1 MRRYSMAAVLEVKNL
16 TKKFKDFAINDISFT
31 LEKGYIMG
39 FIGPNGAGKSTT
51 IKLIMNLLKKD
62 DGEIKIFGLD
72 NVEYEKEVKNRIGF
86 VFDENYFYEEL
97 TVMEMKRVIAPLYKN
112 WNDRVF
118 NKYLKEFSLPA
129 KAKIKELSKGMKM
142 KFSIA
147 VALSHEAELLIMDE
161 PTSGLDPIIRS
172 ELLDILTFLIQ
183 DENKSVFFS
192 THITSDL
199 DKIAYYITFINNGS
213 IVFSCAKDDI
223 LENHGLVKGPKE
235 ILDADLRKYFIGLK
249 ETQFGFEG
257 LTENRQQVKRILRDR
272 AIIDR
277 PSLDDIML
285 YYAKEVQHV

>member
-1 MRRYSMAAVLEVKNL
+1 MAPVLEVKNL
-16 TKKFKDFAINDISFT
+16 KKKFKDFTLKNINFT

-72 NVEYEKEVKNRIGF
+72 NIKHEKEVKNRIGF

-97 TVMEMKRVIAPLYKN
+97 TVMEMKRVIAPFYKN
-112 WNDRVF
+112 WNDSLF
-118 NKYLKEFSLPA
+118 NKYIKEFYLPS
-129 KAKIKELSKGMKM
+129 KKKIKELSKGMKM

-147 VALSHEAELLIMDE
+147 VALSHDAELLIMDE

-172 ELLDILTFLIQ
+172 ELLDILTLLIQ

-199 DKIAYYITFINNGS
+199 DKIADYITFINNGS
-213 IVFSCAKDDI
+213 IVFSCPKDDI
-223 LENHGLVKGPKE
+223 LEKHGLVKGPKE
-235 ILDADLRKYFIGLK
+235 ILNADVRKYFIGIK
-249 ETQFGFEG
+249 ENQFGFEG
-257 LTENRQQVKRILRDR
+257 LTENRQQVKRMLRDR
-272 AIIDR
+272 IIIDK

-285 YYAKEVQHV
+285 YYASGVQSV

>member
-1 MRRYSMAAVLEVKNL
+1 MAPVLEVKNL
-16 TKKFKDFAINDISFT
+16 KKKFKDFALKNINFT

-51 IKLIMNLLKKD
+51 IKLIMNLLNKE

-72 NVEYEKEVKNRIGF
+72 NIKHEKEVKNRIGF

-97 TVMEMKRVIAPLYKN
+97 TVMEMKRVIAPFYKN
-112 WNDRVF
+112 WNDSLF
-118 NKYLKEFSLPA
+118 NKYIKEFSLPS
-129 KAKIKELSKGMKM
+129 KKKIKELSKGMKM

-147 VALSHEAELLIMDE
+147 VALSHDAELLIMDE

-172 ELLDILTFLIQ
+172 ELLDILTLLIQ

-199 DKIAYYITFINNGS
+199 DKIADYITFINNGS
-213 IVFSCAKDDI
+213 IVFSCPKDDI
-223 LENHGLVKGPKE
+223 LEKYGLVKGPKE
-235 ILDADLRKYFIGLK
+235 ILNADVRKYFIGIK
-249 ETQFGFEG
+249 ENQFGFEG
-257 LTENRQQVKRILRDR
+257 LTENRQQVKRMLRDR
-272 AIIDR
+272 IIIDK

-285 YYAKEVQHV
+285 YYARGLQSV

>member
-1 MRRYSMAAVLEVKNL
+1 MAPVLEVKNL
-16 TKKFKDFAINDISFT
+16 KKKFKDFALKNVNFT

-51 IKLIMNLLKKD
+51 IKFIMNLLKKD

-72 NVEYEKEVKNRIGF
+72 NIKHEKEVKNRIGF

-97 TVMEMKRVIAPLYKN
+97 TVMEMKRVIAPFYKN
-112 WNDRVF
+112 WNDSLF
-118 NKYLKEFSLPA
+118 NKYIKEFSLPS
-129 KAKIKELSKGMKM
+129 KKKIKELSKGMKM

-147 VALSHEAELLIMDE
+147 VALSHDAELLIMDE

-172 ELLDILTFLIQ
+172 ELLDILTLLIQ

-199 DKIAYYITFINNGS
+199 DKIADYISFINNGS
-213 IVFSCAKDDI
+213 IVFSCPKDDI
-223 LENHGLVKGPKE
+223 FEKHGLVKGPKE
-235 ILDADLRKYFIGLK
+235 ILNADVRKYFIGIK
-249 ETQFGFEG
+249 ENQFGFEG
-257 LTENRQQVKRILRDR
+257 LTENRQQVKRMLRDR
-272 AIIDR
+272 VIIDK

-285 YYAKEVQHV
+285 YYARRV

>member
-1 MRRYSMAAVLEVKNL
+1 MAPALEVKNL
-16 TKKFKDFAINDISFT
+16 KKNFKDFAVNNISFS

-72 NVEYEKEVKNRIGF
+72 NIKNEQEIKNRIGF
-86 VFDENYFYEEL
+86 VYDENYFYEEL
-97 TVMEMKRVIAPLYKN
+97 TVSEMKKVIAPFYKN
-112 WNDRVF
+112 WDDNAF
-118 NKYLKEFSLPA
+118 NKYTKNFSLSP
-129 KAKIKELSKGMKM
+129 KMKIKELSKGMKM

-147 VALSHEAELLIMDE
+147 VALSHNADLLIMDE

-172 ELLDILTFLIQ
+172 ELLDILTSLLQ

-199 DKIAYYITFINNGS
+199 DKIADFITFINNGS

-223 LENHGLVKGPKE
+223 LENYGLVKGPKE
-235 ILDADLRKYFIGLK
+235 LLDADIRKNFIGVK
-249 ETQFGFEG
+249 ETRIGFEG
-257 LTENRQQVKRILRDR
+257 LVEDRSKAKRLFRDKVV
-272 AIIDR
+272 IDR

-285 YYAKEVQHV
+285 YYAKEVQNA

>member
-1 MRRYSMAAVLEVKNL
+1 MRRYSMAPVLEVKNL
-16 TKKFKDFAINDISFT
+16 KKKFKDFTLKNINFT

-72 NVEYEKEVKNRIGF
+72 NIKHEKEVKNRIGF

-97 TVMEMKRVIAPLYKN
+97 TVMEMKRVIAPFYKN
-112 WNDRVF
+112 WNDSLF
-118 NKYLKEFSLPA
+118 NKYIKEFYLPS
-129 KAKIKELSKGMKM
+129 KKKIKELSKGMKM

-147 VALSHEAELLIMDE
+147 VALSHDAELLIMDE

-172 ELLDILTFLIQ
+172 ELLDILTLLIQ

-199 DKIAYYITFINNGS
+199 DKIADYITFINNGS
-213 IVFSCAKDDI
+213 IVFSCPKDDI
-223 LENHGLVKGPKE
+223 LEKHGLVKGPKE
-235 ILDADLRKYFIGLK
+235 ILNADVRKYFIGIK
-249 ETQFGFEG
+249 ENQFGFEG
-257 LTENRQQVKRILRDR
+257 LTENRQQVKRMLRDR
-272 AIIDR
+272 IIIDK

-285 YYAKEVQHV
+285 YYASGVQSV

>member
-1 MRRYSMAAVLEVKNL
+1 MAPVLEVKNL
-16 TKKFKDFAINDISFT
+16 KKKFKDFTLKNINFT

-72 NVEYEKEVKNRIGF
+72 NIKHEKEVKNRIGF

-97 TVMEMKRVIAPLYKN
+97 TVMEMKRVIAPFYKN
-112 WNDRVF
+112 WNDSLF
-118 NKYLKEFSLPA
+118 NKYIKEFSLPS
-129 KAKIKELSKGMKM
+129 KKKIKELSKGMKM

-147 VALSHEAELLIMDE
+147 VALSHDAELLIMDE

-172 ELLDILTFLIQ
+172 ELLDILTLLIQ

-199 DKIAYYITFINNGS
+199 DKIADYITFINNGS
-213 IVFSCAKDDI
+213 IAFSCPKDDI
-223 LENHGLVKGPKE
+223 LEKHGLVKGPKE
-235 ILDADLRKYFIGLK
+235 ILNADVRKYFIGIK
-249 ETQFGFEG
+249 ENQFGFEG
-257 LTENRQQVKRILRDR
+257 LTENRQQVKKMLRDR
-272 AIIDR
+272 IIIDK

-285 YYAKEVQHV
+285 YYARGVQSV